1 VRAES
6 CVAIMDHACN
16 RFGVLMLNM
25 FWKTHVGCCAGIVEL
40 LSCNFLSG
48 LLAVSFTTKV
58 PAVPQYFKQCLKP
71 HLQLIVLSA
80 SKAAFAGYR
89 IISCNA

>member
-16 RFGVLMLNM
+16 RFGVLNLLMLNM

-71 HLQLIVLSA
+71 HFQLIVLST
-80 SKAAFAGYR
+80 SKAAFAG
-89 IISCNA
+89 